1 MGGRRL
7 ARWFAVGVVAALLA
21 SALPAVASAADYCV
35 APNTTCGGTN
45 VASFEQ
51 ALTMAGAAADADR
64 IFLGAATYTAS
75 GANGFRYN
83 HPSSPVEVIGQ
94 GREQTILT
102 SPAGGS
108 VAVLLLFGG
117 AGSSIHDLTI
127 RLPQNAANGFRGL
140 STTSDAQRIEVV
152 EDSTQANQRRGVELG
167 GGGMLVDSTVAIGDS
182 PNSTSGVLFGSGGG
196 TLSRSVV
203 SGSIGVASS
212 GGGTIEQSRV
222 TGKIAG
228 VDATHDVTTIT
239 ASLIRFTGAGGGD
252 DGIIVISQPSTLA
265 TVNADSVT
273 IVGPGLPNT
282 FGAEVDNFVFP
293 AESTEL
299 NLTNSIIRGVSSALF
314 ALAPGTGQA
323 KLTASY
329 SDYDPSGN
337 STTGANA
344 SITET
349 NDSNVGDAGFV
360 DAASGDYHL
369 SPSSPLIDTGDP
381 TTAQGLDL
389 DGNPL
394 VTDGNGDG
402 IARRD
407 KGAFELQP
415 TSSSGGQPP
424 AGGEPPSGGQQPAGG
439 QPPASG
445 APPVSGGCQDPT
457 GAYNQGVNAGFSSGL
472 NKGFNSGF
480 NDGFHAGF
488 QSGFTRGFGSRTR
501 HGAVSAAS
509 GEPAVRAQAIP
520 SECNPQFNQGFNTAF
535 NVGFNSG
542 FQRGFNSGFASG
554 FTPGFKDGYRARQHR
569 AGHHR

>member
-1 MGGRRL
+1 
-7 ARWFAVGVVAALLA
+7 VVAAVLA
-21 SALPAVASAADYCV
+21 GALPAVASAADFCV

-75 GANGFRYN
+75 SANGFSYN
-83 HPSSPVEVIGQ
+83 HPTSPVEIIGQ
-94 GREQTILT
+94 GQGQTILT

-117 AGSSIHDLTI
+117 AGTSIHDLTI
-127 RLPQNAANGFRGL
+127 RLPQNAAVGFNGLR
-140 STTSDAQRIEVV
+140 TTNDAQRIEVV
-152 EDSTQANQRRGVELG
+152 EDPTQANQRRGVELDG
-167 GGGMLVDSTVAIGDS
+167 SGTLADSTVTIGYA
-182 PNSTSGVLFGSGGG
+182 PNTTTGVFFFDGGA

-203 SGSIGVASS
+203 SGSTGVSS
-212 GGGTIEQSRV
+212 QGGTIEQSRV
-222 TGKIAG
+222 TGGAVAG
-228 VDATHDVTTIT
+228 VEGDRAVTTIT
-239 ASLIRFTGAGGGD
+239 ASLIRFTKAGGAG
-252 DGIIVISQPSTLA
+252 IVAFAQPQTLA

-273 IVGPGLPNT
+273 IIGPGLPDT
-282 FGAEVDNFVFP
+282 VGARARSIFFNL
-293 AESTEL
+293 SSEL
-299 NLTNSIIRGVSSALF
+299 NLTNSIIRGASTALSAADSSNIGI
-314 ALAPGTGQA
+314 PPTTGQA

-337 STTGANA
+337 STSGPNA

-360 DAASGDYHL
+360 NAAGGDYHL
-369 SPSSPLIDTGDP
+369 SPGSPLIDTGDP
-381 TTAQGLDL
+381 ATAQGLDL

-415 TSSSGGQPP
+415 TPASGGQPP
-424 AGGEPPSGGQQPAGG
+424 PSGQPPAGG
-439 QPPASG
+439 QPPA
-445 APPVSGGCQDPT
+445 AGCQDPT
-457 GAYNQGVNAGFSSGL
+457 GAYNQGFNAGFNSGF
-472 NKGFNSGF
+472 NKGFSSGF

-501 HGAVSAAS
+501 HGTVIAAS
-509 GEPAVRAQAIP
+509 GSPAIRAQAIP
-520 SECNPQFNQGFNTAF
+520 AACDPQFNQGFNKAF
-535 NVGFNSG
+535 NGGFNSG
-542 FQRGFNSGFASG
+542 FQKGFNSGFTSG
-554 FTPGFKDGYRARQHR
+554 FTRGFNAGFRARHHR
-569 AGHHR
+569 ARHHR